1 MDATYFSALAGL
13 AGAAIGGTTSFGSSW
28 INQRAQLRVQTLAAA
43 RKQRESLYVDF
54 VREGSR
60 LYADALSH
68 ERDEITDLV
77 NLYAIVAHL
86 RMVSSTKI
94 VDAAEAIVDV
104 VIEAYRGPNRT
115 LSEMREFAADGGLEP
130 FRQFGRACR
139 EELSR
144 YRTQ

>member
-1 MDATYFSALAGL
+1 
-13 AGAAIGGTTSFGSSW
+13 
-28 INQRAQLRVQTLAAA
+28 
-43 RKQRESLYVDF
+43 
-54 VREGSR
+54 
-60 LYADALSH
+60 
-68 ERDEITDLV
+68 
-77 NLYAIVAHL
+77 
-86 RMVSSTKI
+86 
-94 VDAAEAIVDV
+94 